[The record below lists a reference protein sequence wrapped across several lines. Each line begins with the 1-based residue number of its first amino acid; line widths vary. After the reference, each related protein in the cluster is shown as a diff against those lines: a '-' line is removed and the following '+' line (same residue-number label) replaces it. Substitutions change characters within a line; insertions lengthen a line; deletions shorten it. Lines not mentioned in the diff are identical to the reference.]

1 MKSKPVALKQGKAV
15 SKKSKSEKTSMKS
28 KPVAFKQGKAVSK
41 LVNSHVDNGDGCS
54 HYQLQPGY
62 NLDDGKRL

>member
-1 MKSKPVALKQGKAV
+1 MKSKPVAL
-15 SKKSKSEKTSMKS
+15 
-28 KPVAFKQGKAVSK
+28 KQGKAVSK

-62 NLDDGKRL
+62 NLDLMMVSDFEDEDDLHYI